1 MQPKFGNSNGKA
13 EVKGKYYLLVHILD
27 TGTDRK
33 SKCQKKV
40 RKWNRR
46 NKDTKIPFEFRAFL
60 VMGEAVSF
68 DKQ

>member
-1 MQPKFGNSNGKA
+1 MQPKFGNPNGKA
-13 EVKGKYYLLVHILD
+13 EVKGKYYLLVHTLD

-33 SKCQKKV
+33 SKYQKTV

-46 NKDTKIPFEFRAFL
+46 NKDTKISFEFRAFL
-60 VMGEAVSF
+60 AMGEAVSF